1 MQENINS
8 ILPEIENKIFTVR
21 GLPVMLDSDLAKLY
35 GVETKRINEAVKR
48 NINRFPEWF
57 MFQLTYT
64 EWENLRFQFGT
75 KSNAGD
81 NASRSQ
87 IATLNEKNSLEV
99 ENLRSKNVTSRENDN
114 EHENGLRFQIGTL
127 ESNKSD
133 SLRSQNVTLEK
144 INIEQENDS
153 RSQKVSLN
161 EKQHIESEN
170 LRSQTATSSNE
181 EGNTSRFQFGTLNEK
196 KDFKEEFL
204 RSQFATLEN
213 QKGKHRKFLP
223 YAFTEQGVAMLS
235 AVLKSETA
243 VIVSI
248 QIMAAFVSLRKL
260 HFQSAGLYQRLE
272 IVEKKQIEADNHFNI
287 IFSALEKKDK
297 VPSQGIFFNG
307 QIFDAYKFVA
317 DIIKSAT
324 ISIILIDNYID
335 ETTLALLSKRN
346 TGVTAIIYSDHL
358 SRNQIIDLQKLNA
371 QYETIEIKKLKHNH
385 DRFLIIDQKEMYHFG
400 ASLKDLGKKIFGFS
414 KMDNEVGLMMD
425 RLDIG

>member
-21 GLPVMLDSDLAKLY
+21 GLSVMLDSDLALLY

-64 EWENLRFQFGT
+64 EWENLRFQIGT
-75 KSNAGD
+75 SSNEGE

-87 IATLNEKNSLEV
+87 IATLNEMKYVEQ
-99 ENLRSKNVTSRENDN
+99 ENLRSQIATSSTEKDN
-114 EHENGLRFQIGTL
+114 ASRFQIGTL
-127 ESNKSD
+127 NK
-133 SLRSQNVTLEK
+133 N
-144 INIEQENDS
+144 
-153 RSQKVSLN
+153 
-161 EKQHIESEN
+161 
-170 LRSQTATSSNE
+170 
-181 EGNTSRFQFGTLNEK
+181 
-196 KDFKEEFL
+196 KDLKEDFL
-204 RSQFATLEN
+204 RSQIATLEN

-223 YAFTEQGVAMLS
+223 FAFTEQGVAMLS

-243 VIVSI
+243 VKVSI

-260 HFQSAGLYQRLE
+260 HYQSAGLYQRIE
-272 IVEKKQIEADNHFNI
+272 VVEKKQIEADNHFNK
-287 IFSALEKKDK
+287 IFSALEKRDTI
-297 VPSQGIFFNG
+297 PAQGIFFNG

-324 ISIILIDNYID
+324 TSIILIDNYID

-346 TGVTAIIYSDHL
+346 AETKAIIYSEDL

-371 QYETIEIKKLKHNH
+371 QYETIEIRKLKHNH
-385 DRFLIIDQKEMYHFG
+385 DRFLIIDEKEMYHFG
-400 ASLKDLGKKIFGFS
+400 ASLKDLGKKIFAFS
-414 KMDNEVGLMMD
+414 KMDNEVGLMLG
-425 RLDIG
+425 RVQPPQSPKGGNL